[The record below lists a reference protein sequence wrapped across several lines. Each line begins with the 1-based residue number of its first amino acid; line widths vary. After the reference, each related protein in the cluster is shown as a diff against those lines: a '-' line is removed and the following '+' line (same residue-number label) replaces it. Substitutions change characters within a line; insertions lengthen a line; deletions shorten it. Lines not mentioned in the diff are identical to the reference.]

1 MSYFKSSDIFSFG
14 LILLKNINQLEEKEI
29 YFLND
34 IEKQE
39 DLIKQ

>member
-1 MSYFKSSDIFSFG
+1 MSYFKISDIFSFG